1 MGETVIV
8 GKGVCVAV
16 CVGAVRG
23 EHGGVGC

>member
-1 MGETVIV
+1 MGDTVIV